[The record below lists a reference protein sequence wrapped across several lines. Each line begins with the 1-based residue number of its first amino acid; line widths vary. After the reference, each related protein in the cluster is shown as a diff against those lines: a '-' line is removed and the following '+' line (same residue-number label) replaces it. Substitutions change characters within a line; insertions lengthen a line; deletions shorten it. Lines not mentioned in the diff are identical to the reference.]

1 MKIALCLHG
10 LVGTNYKYG
19 TGFKKIPYQIG
30 LEHFKRHLFDINPH
44 VDTFIHTWSTDF
56 ENELKD
62 AYAPVSIVAE
72 QQPEF
77 RSKEEL
83 KNAVKASMK
92 GDQTPQ
98 QKIDR
103 KQAIH
108 CRWYSAKKAIELV
121 KQSATDYDFILL
133 TRFDVAFLV
142 DFNFSEFDTEKFYIQ
157 GPPGPNQ
164 NGLSIL
170 NDLWF
175 FAKPEH
181 MYRVCSLSK
190 KLQNDEYLPHI
201 DSNHELFRKHL
212 LLNGLDDKVEYK
224 FKWEWNGAPG
234 KIMSD
239 TPLVRW
245 HYEEFL
251 EDSLKTDALSRLLKQ
266 KREEYAITFSP

>member
-30 LEHFKRHLFDINPH
+30 HEHFKRHLFDVNEH

-56 ENELKD
+56 EKELKE
-62 AYAPVSIVAE
+62 AYSPVSIIAE
-72 QQPEF
+72 EQPEF
-77 RSKEEL
+77 RRKENL
-83 KNAVKASMK
+83 KKAVKASMK
-92 GDQTPQ
+92 GDHSVQ

-108 CRWYSAKKAIELV
+108 CRWYSARKVLELV
-121 KQSATDYDFILL
+121 KQSEVDYDFILL

-142 DFNFSEFDTEKFYIQ
+142 DFNFSEFDADKFYIQ
-157 GPPGPNQ
+157 GPPGPKQ

-175 FAKPEH
+175 FAKPEY
-181 MYRVCSLSK
+181 MNKFCDLFDCLEK
-190 KLQNDEYLPHI
+190 EEYIPHV
-201 DSNHELFRKHL
+201 DSNHELFRKHMIT
-212 LLNGLDDKVEYK
+212 NGLNDLIEYK
-224 FKWEWNGAPG
+224 FKWDWSGASG
-234 KIMSD
+234 KILSD

-245 HYEEFL
+245 HYDEFL
-251 EDSLKTDALSRLLKQ
+251 EDSLRKEYLLKLLVM
-266 KREEYAITFSP
+266 KRKEYADSNST